1 VIASVWQKVFNKR
14 GKIMT
19 EENRISTN
27 IWDNKTLIIAAIVV
41 VLAVILMH
49 FYDQKQQ
56 QAYELRRLERRVEVL
71 EEWGRPAQ
79 NMPPPPQGRW

>member
-1 VIASVWQKVFNKR
+1 
-14 GKIMT
+14 MT
-19 EENRISTN
+19 EENKTSTS
-27 IWDNKTLIIAAIVV
+27 IWDYKTPIIAAVIV

-71 EEWGRPAQ
+71 EEWENKQGQ
-79 NMPPPPQGRW
+79 LPPPPQRW